1 MDQRLLLLLLTTA
14 ASACLT
20 TLTVTEASPPP
31 VEAFVAFV
39 VWALAS
45 TALAVLLPRARRGG
59 AE

>member
-1 MDQRLLLLLLTTA
+1 MDQRLVLLVLVLTAA
-14 ASACLT
+14 ASACVS
-20 TLTVTEASPPP
+20 TLTEASPPP

>member
-1 MDQRLLLLLLTTA
+1 MDQRLLLLVLLTTA

-20 TLTVTEASPPP
+20 TLTEASPPP

>member
-1 MDQRLLLLLLTTA
+1 MDQLLVLLFLLTMA
-14 ASACLT
+14 ASTCLT
-20 TLTVTEASPPP
+20 TTLTPAGPQP
-31 VEAFVAFV
+31 VEAFLVFV